1 MMSYEI
7 VYAREFIKLSD
18 GRIIPMILCGSNNC
32 YETSGSGR
40 DRRARNWSTFFYK
53 ANINPAFTV
62 AELMQ
67 RVYSYVPST
76 YGEHFMRNGKYV
88 DDDGFVRF
96 FGNGIKNAKTFEE
109 IRSEALWMPQ
119 LIGVIKGIDSSDET
133 KVILR
138 KDLCSTYEI
147 ETFLSDF
154 DRTVRMNKSKER
166 IYAEFEFLDNNPIRR
181 DIRYKGPKMDEYYVI
196 VYDRKYVVKLSGRT
210 LRFSLEPSH
219 AKHFKTEKEADKWI
233 EQREL
238 KKKYPSAEFKVKYV
252 T

>member
-1 MMSYEI
+1 MSYEI

-32 YETSGSGR
+32 YETGRSGR
-40 DRRARNWSTFFYK
+40 ERRSREWYPFFFG

-67 RVYSYVPST
+67 RVYSFVPST

-166 IYAEFEFLDNNPIRR
+166 IYAELEFSYNNPIRR
-181 DIRYKGPKMDEYYVI
+181 NIANRKPRLDKFYAVMYNETYI
-196 VYDRKYVVKLSGRT
+196 VKLRKYNLYH
-210 LRFSLEPSH
+210 SLKVSD
-219 AKHFKTEKEADKWI
+219 AMQFKTEKAANKWI